1 MTVFTTR
8 YYKKPELAP
17 ALIGLWLALCG
28 MFMVFDA
35 SAAQSSGIEI
45 RSASFTAGE
54 DGHTLNAD
62 LDIALTPVLEDA
74 LNKGVPLYFVLEFE
88 VVRSRW
94 YWTNERIISARQH
107 VRLTYN
113 TLTRQYR
120 VGTGALYQ
128 NFSRL
133 PEALNFL
140 SKIRRREEVEPGAFK
155 RGETY
160 SAALRMRLDITQL
173 PKPFQVNALG
183 SRDWN
188 LASDWFRWT
197 ITP

>member
-1 MTVFTTR
+1 MTVFITR
-8 YYKKPELAP
+8 CCKKPDLAA
-17 ALIGLWLALCG
+17 ALAALCL
-28 MFMVFDA
+28 VFCMAFDT

-45 RSASFTAGE
+45 RSASFTSGE
-54 DGHTLNAD
+54 EGHILNAD

-88 VVRSRW
+88 VMRSRW
-94 YWTNERIISARQH
+94 YWFNEKITGTQQQI
-107 VRLTYN
+107 RLSYN

-120 VGTGALYQ
+120 AGTGALYQ
-128 NFSRL
+128 NFSSL

-140 SKIRRREEVEPGAFK
+140 SKIRRRLEVEPGAFK
-155 RGETY
+155 RDGSY
-160 SAALRMRLDITQL
+160 SAVLRMRLDITQL

-188 LASDWFRWT
+188 LASDWYRWT

>member
-1 MTVFTTR
+1 
-8 YYKKPELAP
+8 
-17 ALIGLWLALCG
+17 
-28 MFMVFDA
+28 
-35 SAAQSSGIEI
+35 
-45 RSASFTAGE
+45 
-54 DGHTLNAD
+54 
-62 LDIALTPVLEDA
+62 
-74 LNKGVPLYFVLEFE
+74 FE

-128 NFSRL
+128 NFSSL
-133 PEALNFL
+133 SEALNFL

-188 LASDWFRWT
+188 LASDWFRWA